1 MPFAAIAGVD
11 AVYRAPTGFASRAD
25 RTVTLNYVT
34 YQVIPEPRELSNPGC
49 QGLEEFQSA

>member
-34 YQVIPEPRELSNPGC
+34 YQVIPEPRELSSPGC

>member
-34 YQVIPEPRELSNPGC
+34 YQVIPEPRGLSSTGC
-49 QGLEEFQSA
+49 RGLEEFQSA